1 VASDAQEDCGTAMPP
16 AVQAVSSRCVAC
28 LLVAVDK
35 LNLLLRGAVGL
46 MLFTMVAVVFLQI
59 WVRFVFPKFG
69 FVVSVPWT
77 EELARYLMIWCIFLG
92 AAAATRAGDLI
103 AMDTLT
109 TVLAPKNAWRLKLF
123 AYLVTMAF
131 FAFLIVVGVRW
142 MEFGLMEYSTVMDI
156 PMVVVYLAMPVG
168 GILAVIN
175 ISVRAWEGQQRMRQ
189 TDKTV
194 IKEPRPC

>member
-1 VASDAQEDCGTAMPP
+1 VMADAQGSDIATPQTAQAAMP
-16 AVQAVSSRCVAC
+16 ARMSW
-28 LLVAVDK
+28 LLVVIDK
-35 LNLLLRGAVGL
+35 LNFLLRGAVGL

-59 WVRFVFPKFG
+59 LVRFVFPKFG
-69 FVVSVPWT
+69 VVLSVPWT

-92 AAAATRAGDLI
+92 AAAATRSGDLI

-109 TVLAPKNAWRLKLF
+109 TVLAAKNAWRLKLF

-168 GILAVIN
+168 GTLALVN
-175 ISVRAWEGQQRMRQ
+175 IAVRAWEGHRRTQNA
-189 TDKTV
+189 
-194 IKEPRPC
+194 

>member
-1 VASDAQEDCGTAMPP
+1 VATDAQGDCGTAMPQAAHGC
-16 AVQAVSSRCVAC
+16 AVAVRRLV
-28 LLVAVDK
+28 LVAVNK

-59 WVRFVFPKFG
+59 LVRFVLPKFG
-69 FVVSVPWT
+69 LVVSVPWT

-142 MEFGLMEYSTVMDI
+142 MEFGLLEYSTVMDI

-168 GILAVIN
+168 GALALIN

-189 TDKTV
+189 ADGKTD
-194 IKEPRPC
+194 KEPRPC

>member
-1 VASDAQEDCGTAMPP
+1 MADTRGRV
-16 AVQAVSSRCVAC
+16 
-28 LLVAVDK
+28 LLVVDK
-35 LNLLLRGAVGL
+35 LNALLRGAVGL

-59 WVRFVFPKFG
+59 LVRFVFPKFG
-69 FVVSVPWT
+69 VVLSVPWT

-109 TVLAPKNAWRLKLF
+109 TVLGVRNAWRLKVF
-123 AYLVTMAF
+123 AWLVTMMF

-142 MEFGLMEYSTVMDI
+142 VEFGLMEHSTVMDI

-168 GILAVIN
+168 GVLALIN
-175 ISVRAWEGQQRMRQ
+175 IAVRVCESHRR
-189 TDKTV
+189 TKNT
-194 IKEPRPC
+194 

>member
-1 VASDAQEDCGTAMPP
+1 VATDAQEDCGTAMPQV
-16 AVQAVSSRCVAC
+16 AQAVPSRCVAW
-28 LLVAVDK
+28 LLVAVNK

-59 WVRFVFPKFG
+59 LVRFVLPKFG
-69 FVVSVPWT
+69 LVVSVPWT

-109 TVLAPKNAWRLKLF
+109 TVLAPKNAWRLKCF

-131 FAFLIVVGVRW
+131 FAFLVVVGVRW
-142 MEFGLMEYSTVMDI
+142 MEFGLLEYSTVMDI
-156 PMVVVYLAMPVG
+156 PMVIVYLAMPVG
-168 GILAVIN
+168 GALAFIN
-175 ISVRAWEGQQRMRQ
+175 IAVRVWEGHQRMRQ
-189 TDKTV
+189 ADNAAQ
-194 IKEPRPC
+194 EPHPC

>member
-1 VASDAQEDCGTAMPP
+1 VMADAQGSDIATPQTARAVMP
-16 AVQAVSSRCVAC
+16 ARMSW
-28 LLVAVDK
+28 LLVVIDK
-35 LNLLLRGAVGL
+35 LNFLLRGAVGL

-59 WVRFVFPKFG
+59 LVRFVFPKFG
-69 FVVSVPWT
+69 VVLSVPWT

-92 AAAATRAGDLI
+92 AAAATRSGDLI

-109 TVLAPKNAWRLKLF
+109 TVLAAKNAWRLKLF

-142 MEFGLMEYSTVMDI
+142 MEFGLMEHSTVMDI

-168 GILAVIN
+168 GTLALVN
-175 ISVRAWEGQQRMRQ
+175 IAVRAWEGHRRTQNASHNA
-189 TDKTV
+189 
-194 IKEPRPC
+194 

>member
-1 VASDAQEDCGTAMPP
+1 VTADAHRSDIAARPVSPSVVQTCARVAWSAI
-16 AVQAVSSRCVAC
+16 
-28 LLVAVDK
+28 DK
-35 LNLLLRGAVGL
+35 LNLLLRGLVGL

-59 WVRFVFPKFG
+59 LVRFVFPKFG
-69 FVVSVPWT
+69 VVLSVPWT

-109 TVLAPKNAWRLKLF
+109 TVLAPKNAWRLKLL

-168 GILAVIN
+168 GALALIN
-175 ISVRAWEGQQRMRQ
+175 IAVRVWEGHRRMQQADD
-189 TDKTV
+189 TTP
-194 IKEPRPC
+194 KEPHPC